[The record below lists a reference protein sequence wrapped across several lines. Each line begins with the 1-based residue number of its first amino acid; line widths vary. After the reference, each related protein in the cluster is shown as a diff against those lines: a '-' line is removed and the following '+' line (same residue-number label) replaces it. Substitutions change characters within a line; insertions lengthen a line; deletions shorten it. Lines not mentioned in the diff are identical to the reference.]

1 MTPLPRS
8 DTGIGTKINYCM
20 HVCLFVYNFECIYS
34 EFRARAET
42 RSIKIMIVES
52 PPPTPPRLAS
62 PTTTTTPTPTPTGKE
77 TQDNMADIGTAQ
89 RTPNSRWRRVIV
101 VVTTAVLALS
111 FGLTVT
117 STAVVFTTRVGP
129 VQSETITGTETETAT
144 TLSVSGDVGPDE
156 GIESKTKEGSF
167 EFGATTQYS
176 PTAWTT
182 TGIRKYA
189 TYTSSAPSNNY
200 SGSSKPHF
208 EEENIGN
215 ASSNTSRNN
224 NKKKNILNIHV
235 VPHTHDDVGWLK
247 TVDEYYNGW
256 NNTIQLVSVREILTS
271 VVEALEENPS
281 RTFTYVEQKFFTMWW
296 KEQPD
301 SVKERVKRLVR
312 DTKQLTFVNGG
323 WCMHDEAATHYI
335 GMIDQTTLG
344 HAFLKET
351 FDYVPT
357 VGWQLDP
364 FGHSSTQSS
373 LMTYKM
379 GFDALYFGRIDYQ
392 DMELRHA
399 TKECEGLW
407 NAFGSSTSSSS
418 SSTSQ
423 GENKSLDEG
432 SIFWG
437 LTGSYMGNYGSP
449 GGYCLDVNCGPG
461 QKSFID
467 KNRKTLI
474 AMVQDFLLSV
484 RQQSDRTK
492 GDHVM
497 LTMGS
502 DFQYQRASVNFA
514 NLDLLIGTIMNLQ
527 EDETL
532 NIPMLFGPN
541 YDDINIFY
549 SSPEYYTACKYNE
562 TVRHRTRTTTDT
574 RINNNANHTTTSANG
589 WNRSET
595 SSFLR
600 KTGTEIDR
608 QLSGSSN
615 KRKSAESSSSSP
627 VEWSIKKDDF
637 FPYSDCPNCFWTGYF
652 TSRPALKR
660 FERVAS
666 SFLLAARQVEST
678 PYHQESNVNGR
689 GDANLK
695 NESLLCED
703 PMALLEDAVG
713 VLQHHDGVSGT
724 SKQHV
729 AYDYA
734 KTVQAGIDAVVPCT
748 IRKLKHLLLGDEDGA
763 SEKYLKDLTYCQLL
777 NETKC
782 GISVDA
788 TATVTATTQT
798 GEDEGGNSKDLYV
811 IVYNG
816 LASNRSA
823 TIDLPIGS
831 NGDYIVE
838 DLQEGSVETMGALR
852 MPLRSSNHRADGDS
866 FVLSFMAPSLPA
878 VGAKVFRIR
887 KHDGSITSML
897 NEIRVDSLS
906 TQMKNEQEEREDG
919 TVKISNDHFSVLVDT
934 KTGDIRRLGTNE
946 VGKLSSWG
954 YYTSFDSEKDAIH
967 EDDDHNAG
975 AYIFR
980 PSTPY
985 QELKIVPT
993 KNATI
998 VHTSIGTDIHTTFEE
1013 PWIQTTTRI
1022 RKGIPYVEIEYQIG
1036 PVPISDGRGKEVVTR
1051 YNTSVNNDAIF
1062 YTDSNGRE
1070 FMKRQRNHRPTWD
1083 LTVFEPVAGNY
1094 YPINTAIYVDE
1105 NEKTENGSDLQKTG
1119 PSFAVLTDRTQGG
1132 GSILDGTIELM
1143 VHRRILADDYRGVD
1157 EPLNETDVGIT
1168 PCAPYGDST
1177 RIGEGLV
1184 IRGKHRILVEKTECQ
1199 SKPECGAVGGA
1210 QLARSVM
1217 DSSFAEPLVFVAST
1231 PSSEITP
1238 FRTLGFSA
1246 LKEPLPENVMLITKR
1261 LLYKE
1266 EATSYLI
1273 RLGHQYG
1280 ESVDVDLSIL
1290 FPLQAIE
1297 EIRETTLSGNRD
1309 IHDWRNERFDWI
1321 PSETRT
1327 IEGDESFKQ
1336 AGAHTIT
1343 LAEMDIRTIIVKVKS
1358 I

>member
-1 MTPLPRS
+1 MAG
-8 DTGIGTKINYCM
+8 TGTS
-20 HVCLFVYNFECIYS
+20 L
-34 EFRARAET
+34 
-42 RSIKIMIVES
+42 
-52 PPPTPPRLAS
+52 
-62 PTTTTTPTPTPTGKE
+62 
-77 TQDNMADIGTAQ
+77 
-89 RTPNSRWRRVIV
+89 RTSSRHWKWVIV
-101 VVTTAVLALS
+101 VVTTAVFALA
-111 FGLTVT
+111 
-117 STAVVFTTRVGP
+117 A
-129 VQSETITGTETETAT
+129 
-144 TLSVSGDVGPDE
+144 
-156 GIESKTKEGSF
+156 
-167 EFGATTQYS
+167 
-176 PTAWTT
+176 
-182 TGIRKYA
+182 
-189 TYTSSAPSNNY
+189 SS
-200 SGSSKPHF
+200 SGSPKETS
-208 EEENIGN
+208 EGNNDN
-215 ASSNTSRNN
+215 ASIGISSRNID
-224 NKKKNILNIHV
+224 KKKNVLNIHV

-296 KEQPD
+296 KEQPE
-301 SVKERVKRLVR
+301 SVKNRVQTLVR

-392 DMELRHA
+392 DLELRRA

-407 NAFGSSTSSSS
+407 NAFGGTSTTTSSSS
-418 SSTSQ
+418 SK
-423 GENKSLDEG
+423 GENENMDEG

-467 KNRKTLI
+467 KDREALI
-474 AMVQDFLLSV
+474 GMVKDFLLSV
-484 RQQSDRTK
+484 QQQSIRTK

-527 EDETL
+527 EDEAI
-532 NIPMLFGPN
+532 NIPMLFGPD
-541 YDDINIFY
+541 YDAINIFY

-562 TVRHRTRTTTDT
+562 TVRHRTRTKTKTDT
-574 RINNNANHTTTSANG
+574 RINNNANHTTSANG

-595 SSFLR
+595 
-600 KTGTEIDR
+600 
-608 QLSGSSN
+608 
-615 KRKSAESSSSSP
+615 SSSSP

-637 FPYSDCPNCFWTGYF
+637 FPYSDCPHCFWTGYF

-678 PYHQESNVNGR
+678 PYRESNANGR

-703 PMALLEDAVG
+703 PMGLLEDAVG

-734 KTVQAGIDAVVPCT
+734 KTLQAGIDAVVPCT

-782 GISVDA
+782 GISVAA
-788 TATVTATTQT
+788 TATVTATMQN
-798 GEDEGGNSKDLYV
+798 GEDETGNAKDLYV

-831 NGDYIVE
+831 NGNYIVE
-838 DLQEGSVETMGALR
+838 DLQEGSVETINALR

-866 FVLSFMAPSLPA
+866 FVLSFMALSLPA
-878 VGAKVFRIR
+878 VGAKVFRI
-887 KHDGSITSML
+887 KKLDDSITS
-897 NEIRVDSLS
+897 
-906 TQMKNEQEEREDG
+906 KNDLEEREDG

-934 KTGDIRRLGTNE
+934 KTGDIRRIGANE

-954 YYTSFDSEKDAIH
+954 YYPSFDYKKDAIQ
-967 EDDDHNAG
+967 ERDFSNAG

-980 PSTPY
+980 PSIPY
-985 QELKIVPT
+985 QELQIVPT

-1013 PWIQTTTRI
+1013 PWIKTITRI

-1051 YNTSVNNDAIF
+1051 YNTNVNNDAIF

-1094 YPINTAIYVDE
+1094 YPINAAIYVDE
-1105 NEKTENGSDLQKTG
+1105 NGQTANDTDVQKTG
-1119 PSFAVLTDRTQGG
+1119 PSFAVVTDRTQGG

-1143 VHRRILADDYRGVD
+1143 VHRRILVDDWRGVD

-1168 PCAPYGDST
+1168 PCAPYGDAT

-1199 SKPECGAVGGA
+1199 NEPECGAVGGA

-1217 DSSFAEPLVFVAST
+1217 DSSFAEPLVFVASA
-1231 PSSEITP
+1231 PFSEKIP
-1238 FRTLGFSA
+1238 FRALGFSG

-1266 EATSYLI
+1266 EASSYLI

-1280 ESVDVDLSIL
+1280 ESVDIDLSIL
-1290 FPLQAIE
+1290 FPHQSIE

-1309 IHDWRNERFDWI
+1309 IDDWRKERFDWV

-1327 IEGDESFKQ
+1327 IERDEFLKQ
-1336 AGAHTIT
+1336 EGAHTIT
-1343 LAEMDIRTIIVKVKS
+1343 LAKMDIRTIIVKVKS
-1358 I
+1358 IKLN

>member
-1 MTPLPRS
+1 
-8 DTGIGTKINYCM
+8 
-20 HVCLFVYNFECIYS
+20 
-34 EFRARAET
+34 
-42 RSIKIMIVES
+42 
-52 PPPTPPRLAS
+52 
-62 PTTTTTPTPTPTGKE
+62 
-77 TQDNMADIGTAQ
+77 MADIGTAQ
-89 RTPNSRWRRVIV
+89 RTSSRHWRWIIV
-101 VVTTAVLALS
+101 VVTTAVLALAL
-111 FGLTVT
+111 GLAL
-117 STAVVFTTRVGP
+117 TAVVFPTRVGH
-129 VQSETITGTETETAT
+129 VQYETNTETNTETETETETESVAT
-144 TLSVSGDVGPDE
+144 LLVSGAVDPDE
-156 GIESKTKEGSF
+156 ETESKIKEDPFG
-167 EFGATTQYS
+167 FGAKTRYS
-176 PTAWTT
+176 PSAWT

-189 TYTSSAPSNNY
+189 TASSSAPSNY
-200 SGSSKPHF
+200 D
-208 EEENIGN
+208 N
-215 ASSNTSRNN
+215 ASSSSSRNI
-224 NKKKNILNIHV
+224 NKKKNFLNIHV

-296 KEQPD
+296 KEQPE
-301 SVKERVKRLVR
+301 SVKDRVQTLVR

-407 NAFGSSTSSSS
+407 NAFGGTSATTTTTSSSS
-418 SSTSQ
+418 SSQ
-423 GENKSLDEG
+423 GENENIDEG

-449 GGYCLDVNCGPG
+449 GGYCLDVNCGAG

-467 KNRKTLI
+467 KNRKALI
-474 AMVQDFLLSV
+474 GMVQDFLLSV

-527 EDETL
+527 EDETI
-532 NIPMLFGPN
+532 NISIMFGPN
-541 YDDINIFY
+541 YEAINIFY

-562 TVRHRTRTTTDT
+562 TVRHRTRTKTDT
-574 RINNNANHTTTSANG
+574 RINNNANHTTTANG

-595 SSFLR
+595 LSFLR
-600 KTGTEIDR
+600 KTGTKIDR
-608 QLSGSSN
+608 QLSGSTDE
-615 KRKSAESSSSSP
+615 RKATETSSSSP

-678 PYHQESNVNGR
+678 PYRESNANGR

-703 PMALLEDAVG
+703 PMGLLEDAVG

-734 KTVQAGIDAVVPCT
+734 KTLQAGIDAVVPCT

-782 GISVDA
+782 GISVAA
-788 TATVTATTQT
+788 TATITATMQNS
-798 GEDEGGNSKDLYV
+798 EDETGNAKDLYM
-811 IVYNG
+811 IVYNS

-831 NGDYIVE
+831 NGNYIVE
-838 DLQEGSVETMGALR
+838 DLQEGSVETINAVR
-852 MPLRSSNHRADGDS
+852 MPLRSSNYRADGDS
-866 FVLSFMAPSLPA
+866 FVLSFMAPFLPA
-878 VGAKVFRIR
+878 VGAKVFRI
-887 KHDGSITSML
+887 KKLNDLITSML
-897 NEIRVDSLS
+897 KGRRVDPLS
-906 TQMKNEQEEREDG
+906 TRTKNELEEQEDG

-934 KTGDIRRLGTNE
+934 KTGDIRRIGANE

-954 YYTSFDSEKDAIH
+954 YYTSFDSEKDAVH

-975 AYIFR
+975 AYIF
-980 PSTPY
+980 
-985 QELKIVPT
+985 
-993 KNATI
+993 
-998 VHTSIGTDIHTTFEE
+998 
-1013 PWIQTTTRI
+1013 
-1022 RKGIPYVEIEYQIG
+1022 
-1036 PVPISDGRGKEVVTR
+1036 
-1051 YNTSVNNDAIF
+1051 
-1062 YTDSNGRE
+1062 
-1070 FMKRQRNHRPTWD
+1070 
-1083 LTVFEPVAGNY
+1083 
-1094 YPINTAIYVDE
+1094 
-1105 NEKTENGSDLQKTG
+1105 
-1119 PSFAVLTDRTQGG
+1119 
-1132 GSILDGTIELM
+1132 
-1143 VHRRILADDYRGVD
+1143 
-1157 EPLNETDVGIT
+1157 
-1168 PCAPYGDST
+1168 
-1177 RIGEGLV
+1177 
-1184 IRGKHRILVEKTECQ
+1184 
-1199 SKPECGAVGGA
+1199 
-1210 QLARSVM
+1210 
-1217 DSSFAEPLVFVAST
+1217 
-1231 PSSEITP
+1231 
-1238 FRTLGFSA
+1238 
-1246 LKEPLPENVMLITKR
+1246 
-1261 LLYKE
+1261 
-1266 EATSYLI
+1266 
-1273 RLGHQYG
+1273 
-1280 ESVDVDLSIL
+1280 
-1290 FPLQAIE
+1290 
-1297 EIRETTLSGNRD
+1297 
-1309 IHDWRNERFDWI
+1309 
-1321 PSETRT
+1321 
-1327 IEGDESFKQ
+1327 
-1336 AGAHTIT
+1336 
-1343 LAEMDIRTIIVKVKS
+1343 
-1358 I
+1358 